1 MTKSAKDFSK
11 KTSKDFNVWRRFFQ
25 RLVCNWTYG
34 MYIRI
39 MYRLEVLGLKDIP
52 KDANYIV
59 AGNHISAKDPFI
71 VVQALCTPIA
81 FMAKQELFEK
91 FFSRTLMDWCGAFA
105 VNRDKLSVSTIKTAL
120 SVKNTNWKLG
130 LFPQGTRVSSGKIE
144 NISKGFASLAKTMK
158 TDILPVAIIGAD
170 KNVKIPFT
178 GKIVVK
184 VGKIIPYSENIDEMV
199 DKWCLAIAELT
210 GLEYQPA

>member
-1 MTKSAKDFSK
+1 MTKKFSK
-11 KTSKDFNVWRRFFQ
+11 RSSKEFNLWRAFFQ
-25 RLVCNWTYG
+25 RLVCNWTFGLYV
-34 MYIRI
+34 RI
-39 MYRLEVLGLKDIP
+39 MYKLEVIGKHNIDKSKP
-52 KDANYIV
+52 YIV

-105 VNRDKLSVSTIKTAL
+105 VNREKLEVSTIKTAL
-120 SVKNTNWKLG
+120 AIKDTKWKLG
-130 LFPQGTRVSSGKIE
+130 LFPQGTRAVNGKIE
-144 NISKGFASLAKTMK
+144 KISRGFAALAKTTK

-178 GKIVVK
+178 GKITVK
-184 VGKIIPYSENIDEMV
+184 IGQLIPYSDNIDEMV
-199 DKWCLAIAELT
+199 EKWANAISELS
-210 GLEYQPA
+210 GCEYAPV